1 MLKLRSEQISKRLL
15 VSMLI
20 IVLSLLCISI
30 PLIVSSYKEYVKAQ
44 HALIEIQSL
53 GAVADLANKIS
64 RERGPS
70 NKAMSSS
77 PKERQKNLQDLK
89 EYRKQVDQ
97 QIASTFQTL
106 KQAGFTGL
114 TRELKSD
121 LVQSL
126 SLGRQRIDQYIQT
139 PFKERQSKQLD
150 DAILK
155 MFQAWDS
162 SHELLKNVVMQSQ
175 NKDSSVAN
183 YYTQILILADLRD
196 QAGRVASNVMAYLS
210 FAEPQPS
217 DNIARSLQTQ
227 KQVRY
232 LWDLVNTIQP
242 EQDKTP
248 EFIMLHQQ
256 VKTEFIDQG
265 LPIVM
270 RLIDESRHHQPY
282 YLTGTQLTDAVSNKF
297 LTVIN
302 LQKYLLESSVQVAK
316 AEQNIAQQKFL
327 VTLLVSIISL
337 MAALFT
343 MIYAQRKVFAPL
355 IQARN
360 MIVELSYA
368 NARDHTDIA
377 VRKNQETYSLYDAME
392 KLQNMLKQRDAFEF
406 QLKNIANTDK
416 LTGVSNR
423 LFLDEYL
430 KTVEYLPQHFDYLSL
445 IIIDIDNFK
454 RVNDQ
459 YGHIF
464 GDSVIVSVAESLK
477 ENVRSTDLII
487 RFGGDEFLV
496 VIDQIGFEQALISA
510 EKIRESI
517 SALDFQLPE
526 SDQKLTVSVSIGVA
540 VGAEN
545 WIALLEK
552 ADKSLFKAKAQ
563 GKNVVAG

>member
-77 PKERQKNLQDLK
+77 PKELQKNLQDLK
-89 EYRKQVDQ
+89 EYRQQVDQ

-126 SLGRQRIDQYIQT
+126 SLGRQSIDQYIQT
-139 PFKERQSKQLD
+139 PFEERQSKQLD
-150 DAILK
+150 YAILK
-155 MFQAWDS
+155 MFKAWDS

-210 FAEPQPS
+210 FSEPQPS

-248 EFIMLHQQ
+248 EFILLHQQ

-282 YLTGTQLTDAVSNKF
+282 YLTGSQLTDAVSNKF

-316 AEQNIAQQKFL
+316 AEQKIAQQKFL

>member
-1 MLKLRSEQISKRLL
+1 
-15 VSMLI
+15 MLI

-89 EYRKQVDQ
+89 EYRQQVDQ

-126 SLGRQRIDQYIQT
+126 SLGRQSIDQYIQT

-248 EFIMLHQQ
+248 EFIQLHQQ

>member
-89 EYRKQVDQ
+89 EYREQVDQ

-126 SLGRQRIDQYIQT
+126 SLGRQSIDQYIQT

-377 VRKNQETYSLYDAME
+377 VRKNQETYSLYDAMQ

-454 RVNDQ
+454 SVNDQ

>member
-1 MLKLRSEQISKRLL
+1 
-15 VSMLI
+15 MLI

-114 TRELKSD
+114 TRELKTD

-126 SLGRQRIDQYIQT
+126 SLGRQSIDQYIQT

-316 AEQNIAQQKFL
+316 AEQKIAQQKFL

-430 KTVEYLPQHFDYLSL
+430 KTVEYFPQHFDYLSL

>member
-89 EYRKQVDQ
+89 EYRKQVDH

-126 SLGRQRIDQYIQT
+126 SLGRQSIDQYIQT

-377 VRKNQETYSLYDAME
+377 VRKNQETYSLYDAMQ

>member
-77 PKERQKNLQDLK
+77 PKELQKNLQDLK
-89 EYRKQVDQ
+89 EYRQQVDQ

-126 SLGRQRIDQYIQT
+126 SLGRQSIDQYIQT
-139 PFKERQSKQLD
+139 PFEERQSKQLD
-150 DAILK
+150 YAILK
-155 MFQAWDS
+155 MFKAWDS

-210 FAEPQPS
+210 FSEPQPS

-248 EFIMLHQQ
+248 EFILLHQQ

-282 YLTGTQLTDAVSNKF
+282 YLTGSQLTDAVSNKF

-316 AEQNIAQQKFL
+316 AEQKIAQQKFL
-327 VTLLVSIISL
+327 VSLLVSIISL

>member
-1 MLKLRSEQISKRLL
+1 M
-15 VSMLI
+15 
-20 IVLSLLCISI
+20 
-30 PLIVSSYKEYVKAQ
+30 
-44 HALIEIQSL
+44 
-53 GAVADLANKIS
+53 
-64 RERGPS
+64 
-70 NKAMSSS
+70 
-77 PKERQKNLQDLK
+77 
-89 EYRKQVDQ
+89 
-97 QIASTFQTL
+97 
-106 KQAGFTGL
+106 
-114 TRELKSD
+114 
-121 LVQSL
+121 
-126 SLGRQRIDQYIQT
+126 SLGRQSIDQYIQT

-248 EFIMLHQQ
+248 EFIQLHQQ

-377 VRKNQETYSLYDAME
+377 VRKNQETYSLYDAMQ

>member
-126 SLGRQRIDQYIQT
+126 SLGRQSIDQYIQT

-248 EFIMLHQQ
+248 EFIQLHQQ

-377 VRKNQETYSLYDAME
+377 VRKNQETYSLYDAMQ

-464 GDSVIVSVAESLK
+464 GDRVIVSVAESLK

>member
-1 MLKLRSEQISKRLL
+1 
-15 VSMLI
+15 MLI

-77 PKERQKNLQDLK
+77 PKELQKNLQDLK
-89 EYRKQVDQ
+89 EYRQQVDQ

-126 SLGRQRIDQYIQT
+126 SLGRQSIDQYIQT

-155 MFQAWDS
+155 MFKAWDS

-210 FAEPQPS
+210 FSEPQPS

-248 EFIMLHQQ
+248 EFILLHQQ

-316 AEQNIAQQKFL
+316 AEQKIAQQKFL

>member
-1 MLKLRSEQISKRLL
+1 
-15 VSMLI
+15 MLI

-77 PKERQKNLQDLK
+77 PKELQKNLQDLK
-89 EYRKQVDQ
+89 EYREQVDQ

-126 SLGRQRIDQYIQT
+126 SLGRQSIDQYIQT

-248 EFIMLHQQ
+248 EFIQLHQQ

-377 VRKNQETYSLYDAME
+377 VRKSQETYSLYDAMQ

>member
-77 PKERQKNLQDLK
+77 PKELQKNLQDLK
-89 EYRKQVDQ
+89 EYREQVDQ

-126 SLGRQRIDQYIQT
+126 SLGRQSIDQYIQT

-316 AEQNIAQQKFL
+316 AEQKIAQQKFL

>member
-89 EYRKQVDQ
+89 EYRKQVDH

-126 SLGRQRIDQYIQT
+126 SLGRQSIDQYIQT

-248 EFIMLHQQ
+248 EFILLHQQ

-377 VRKNQETYSLYDAME
+377 VRKNQETYSLYDAMQ

>member
-1 MLKLRSEQISKRLL
+1 
-15 VSMLI
+15 MLI

-126 SLGRQRIDQYIQT
+126 SLGRQSIDQYIQT

-210 FAEPQPS
+210 FSEPQPS

-248 EFIMLHQQ
+248 EFILLHQQ

-316 AEQNIAQQKFL
+316 AEQKIAQQKFL

-526 SDQKLTVSVSIGVA
+526 SDQKLTVSVSVGVA